1 MQNTRLNTLVDGVLG
16 QFGRWLRNPWRRTSL
31 LLISLLMGNFF
42 ATTIATIAGQ
52 QSRPDATIGVLLLLL
67 TEGISWW
74 VYRVRRP
81 EDDTIA
87 RANSVLLELINGTKI
102 GLTYGLFVEALKL
115 GS

>member
-31 LLISLLMGNFF
+31 LIISLLMGNFL
-42 ATTIATIAGQ
+42 ATTISTIAGQ
-52 QSRPDATIGVLLLLL
+52 KAEPDVAIAILLVIL

-74 VYRVRRP
+74 VYRDRSR
-81 EDDTIA
+81 DSDA
-87 RANSVLLELINGTKI
+87 GRANSVTLEMLNGTKL
-102 GLTYGLFVEALKL
+102 GLTYGLFVEAFKL